1 MVVAASSAES
11 QVHAWDLATGAL
23 LSSYRSAAAG
33 RNALAALGR
42 HHFAA
47 AQLQRPGGAA
57 GGAVFT
63 WAWHKTQVALRSFPV
78 EPISCLAAAGSGAFL
93 AGGSQSGCL
102 YLWEVASGALLRSWP
117 GHHKAASVLAFSD
130 DDSLLLSGGEDAL
143 VHVWPLL
150 RVLDD
155 SGRVGGAAFNGGG
168 GGSLS
173 RGGKDSGELQP
184 IHAWG
189 DHQQAITGLFAG
201 AGGPSAVIVS
211 SSYDHTCKVRPS
223 TSSVPL
229 HDHASPSS
237 RGLLPFSPS
246 FATLLLTLLT
256 SFQIWSLALGA
267 LLRSIVFPVG
277 LNCVVL
283 DPGEYA
289 LYAGGVDGHIFVTA
303 LNFGV
308 PAPASAPVGAN
319 GCAGAVP
326 HDMQIDTA
334 LIGHN
339 VDGVSLVSASEDCTV
354 RLWDSTSRQLLRT
367 FQHQKGPVTSL
378 LLVPRPAILLQHL
391 APADQVGKA
400 GNFSTH
406 RSPTVALA
414 MLQKYATATAAGSGA
429 SGNQPMAGAQGAPVA
444 LRGGVIDNDDSEE
457 DTAEGVTSFGLA
469 AMRRQISQLEQRG
482 SAAALAVEVEHV
494 RADLKRALNNG
505 QQWQQLHQE
514 LYGFVVDELLDGV
527 AVAAGPGAGDQDQEG
542 GPSVR
547 PPPSSVHAG
556 AARMANVQ

>member
-1 MVVAASSAES
+1 MAGLREMVVAASSAES

-47 AQLQRPGGAA
+47 AQLPRPGAGAA

-63 WAWHKTQVALRSFPV
+63 WAWHKTQVALRSFPL
-78 EPISCLAAAGSGAFL
+78 EPISCLAATGSGAFL
-93 AGGSQSGCL
+93 AGGGQSGRL

-117 GHHKAASVLAFSD
+117 GHYKAASVLAFSD

-155 SGRVGGAAFNGGG
+155 SGRAGGAAFNGGG

-173 RGGKDSGELQP
+173 RGGKESGVLQP

-211 SSYDHTCKVRPS
+211 SSYDHTCK
-223 TSSVPL
+223 
-229 HDHASPSS
+229 
-237 RGLLPFSPS
+237 
-246 FATLLLTLLT
+246 
-256 SFQIWSLALGA
+256 IWSLALGA

-308 PAPASAPVGAN
+308 PAPSSAPIGAN
-319 GCAGAVP
+319 GGAGAVP
-326 HDMQIDTA
+326 HEMQIDTA
-334 LIGHN
+334 LIGHKRAVTALAFS

-354 RLWDSTSRQLLRT
+354 RLWDTTSRQLLRT

-378 LLVPRPAILLQHL
+378 LLVPRPVILLQHL
-391 APADQVGKA
+391 APADQAGKA

-406 RSPTVALA
+406 RSPAVALA
-414 MLQKYATATAAGSGA
+414 MLQKYATDTAAGSGA
-429 SGNQPMAGAQGAPVA
+429 SGDQPMAGARAWEGAPVA
-444 LRGGVIDNDDSEE
+444 LRGGVVDDDDSEE

-482 SAAALAVEVEHV
+482 SAAALAVEVERV
-494 RADLKRALNNG
+494 RADFKRALNNG

-527 AVAAGPGAGDQDQEG
+527 AAGPGAGDQDQEG
-542 GPSVR
+542 GPSV
-547 PPPSSVHAG
+547 PPPPPSVHAG